1 MATPEVT
8 VPFFKK
14 KGKAR
19 PTTTRRQRSATP
31 PGVGSSGAGPLASSS
46 KTEVVLPQRKAAAN
60 LLSAG
65 TKRKRIEDGAGADA
79 ADDDEDARNGP
90 DVQWTAAGSHVDAA
104 RGILAG
110 DEAEALAKRVR
121 ASAPESDEEALDD
134 GLYHGQKGY
143 KSHIKKSKEIPKS
156 MRVGPQKNASTIRT
170 VTMID
175 YQPDVCK
182 DYKGAPLSSRSM
194 FHVLTAVQRPAIVG
208 SETPA
213 SSCTIEEPVRP
224 FGPFG
229 RRFLF
234 FHADAY
240 MQILLAGSSTNSPT
254 NPGRTRGTPR
264 MTTLTTRTSL
274 SRASSAES
282 RTPSPYV
289 CCSLSI

>member
-1 MATPEVT
+1 VGACADSTRHGAVLGRDILDLFAQGPRSVSTRPSRVINSAAPSHFFVLHSSLRNLAIAMATPEVT

-19 PTTTRRQRSATP
+19 PTTTRRQRSASP
-31 PGVGSSGAGPLASSS
+31 PGAGAGGAGPLASSS

-65 TKRKRIEDGAGADA
+65 TKRKRAEDGAGADA

-121 ASAPESDEEALDD
+121 ASAPESDEETLDD

-182 DYKGAPLSSRSM
+182 DYKGASLSS
-194 FHVLTAVQRPAIVG
+194 
-208 SETPA
+208 
-213 SSCTIEEPVRP
+213 
-224 FGPFG
+224 
-229 RRFLF
+229 
-234 FHADAY
+234 
-240 MQILLAGSSTNSPT
+240 
-254 NPGRTRGTPR
+254 
-264 MTTLTTRTSL
+264 
-274 SRASSAES
+274 
-282 RTPSPYV
+282 
-289 CCSLSI
+289 